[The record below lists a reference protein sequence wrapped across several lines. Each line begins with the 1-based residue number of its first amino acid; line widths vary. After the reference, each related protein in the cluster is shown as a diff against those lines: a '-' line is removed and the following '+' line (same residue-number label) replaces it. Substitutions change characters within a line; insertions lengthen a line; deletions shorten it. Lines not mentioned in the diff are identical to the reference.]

1 LRPEF
6 NRKFNAKLLLSIHV
20 PKTGGTALREVLL
33 ARFGNNLHLD
43 YGYDTNIENTETD
56 IRAIHT
62 HNPYV
67 AYKDLQEKPKVL
79 TILREP
85 LDRAISHYYYWL
97 NLPSTEDPEPH
108 GEIYR
113 KYFLDQK
120 PDLEKFLLSDD
131 HWMQNIYTQHFLY
144 PLSKPEDFW
153 FIGFLETFDEDIADL
168 QRLLGLKRTK
178 PPVENKGQKPSIKI
192 SDALKRDFY
201 ELNKKD
207 KVFYDAM
214 FAERNKRKKKIIG
227 VEAIRNIIRKTYHIL
242 RT

>member
-1 LRPEF
+1 MRPELT
-6 NRKFNAKLLLSIHV
+6 RKFNAELLLSIHV
-20 PKTGGTALREVLL
+20 PKTGGTALRKVLL
-33 ARFGNNLHLD
+33 ARFGSNLHLD
-43 YGYDTNIENTETD
+43 YGYDTNIENTEAD

-67 AYKDLQEKPKVL
+67 AYKDIQEETKVL

-120 PDLEKFLLSDD
+120 PNLIKFLLSDD
-131 HWMQNIYTQHFLY
+131 SRTHNIYTQSFLY
-144 PLSKPEDFW
+144 PLRKFEDFW

-168 QRLLGLKRTK
+168 QRLLGLEITK
-178 PPVENKGQKPSIKI
+178 PPVENKGQKPSVILRNSI
-192 SDALKRDFY
+192 KRDFY
-201 ELNKKD
+201 EINKKD
-207 KVFYDAM
+207 KVFYDTM
-214 FAERNKRKKKIIG
+214 LAERNKRKKK
-227 VEAIRNIIRKTYHIL
+227 AIEGQTEKK
-242 RT
+242 

>member
-1 LRPEF
+1 LDAERI
-6 NRKFNAKLLLSIHV
+6 RKFNTKILLSIHA

-33 ARFGNNLHLD
+33 ARFGSNLLLD
-43 YGYDTNIENTETD
+43 YGYNTNIENTEAD

-67 AYKDLQEKPKVL
+67 VYKDVLKKPRVL

-144 PLSKPEDFW
+144 PLSNPEDFW

-168 QRLLGLKRTK
+168 QRLLGLEITK
-178 PPVENKGQKPSIKI
+178 PPVKNKGQKPSIKI
-192 SDALKRDFY
+192 SDTIKRDFY

-214 FAERNKRKKKIIG
+214 LVERNRRKKKTIG
-227 VEAIRNIIRKTYHIL
+227 EQTIKNLIRRTYHLFRI
-242 RT
+242 

>member
-1 LRPEF
+1 MGTEF
-6 NRKFNAKLLLSIHV
+6 IRKYNTNLLLSIHV
-20 PKTGGTALREVLL
+20 PKTGGTSLKQVLL
-33 ARFGNNLHLD
+33 ARFGSKLHLD

-56 IRAIHT
+56 ISAIHT

-67 AYKDLQEKPKVL
+67 VYKDILEKPRVL

-108 GEIYR
+108 GEMYQ
-113 KYFLDQK
+113 KFFLDQK
-120 PDLEKFLLSDD
+120 PDLVKFLLSDE
-131 HWMQNIYTQHFLY
+131 HWMKNIYTQHFLY

-168 QRLLGLKRTK
+168 QKSLGLEITK
-178 PPVENKGQKPSIKI
+178 PPVENKGQKKSVILRNSI
-192 SDALKRDFY
+192 KRDFY
-201 ELNKKD
+201 EINKKD

-214 FAERNKRKKKIIG
+214 LAERNKRKKKTLE
-227 VEAIRNIIRKTYHIL
+227 VQTN
-242 RT
+242 